1 MVQEIRTIVKEAYIE
16 VLTSIFEQYPNDF
29 LPLIARG
36 EYYEHG
42 IKGISN
48 YMLDYMG
55 DIYRDK
61 TRQKFYEMYLNK
73 NYLKEGFY
81 YTKSGNGFFDLN
93 IEIMIFSQIWE
104 STYFLKFLVR
114 IAIIISGGGYKWEKE
129 IPSRDLFGFIKN
141 NIIVPLERKNF
152 KLGSLL
158 RDNYNSKIRN
168 AFAHSQYD
176 IDMNSQMITFTYLDH
191 NEYST
196 EEVSFEKFQS
206 MFLHAII
213 LDNFSLGIIQDI
225 GKWYLQ
231 NGYTNIGVV
240 QLPNNKFLHIK
251 IRERLG
257 QPDYYTEK
265 Q

>member
-1 MVQEIRTIVKEAYIE
+1 MVQETRTIVKEAYVE
-16 VLTSIFEQYPNDF
+16 VLTSIFEQHSNDF

-36 EYYEHG
+36 EFYEHG

-55 DIYRDK
+55 DIYRDE
-61 TRQKFYEMYLNK
+61 TRQKFYVTYLNR
-73 NYLKEGFY
+73 NYSKEGFC
-81 YTKSGNGFFDLN
+81 YTESENGFFDLN

-104 STYFLKFLVR
+104 STYFLKFLAR
-114 IAIIISGGGYKWEKE
+114 IATIISGGGYKWKTE
-129 IPSRDLFGFIKN
+129 IPSQDLFGFIKN
-141 NIIVPLERKNF
+141 RIIVPLERKNF

-168 AFAHSQYD
+168 AFAHSQYN
-176 IDMNSQMITFTYLDH
+176 IDMNSQMITFTYLEH
-191 NEYST
+191 KKFIT

-206 MFLHAII
+206 LFLHAII
-213 LDNFSLGIIQDI
+213 LDNFSLGIIQNI

-257 QPDYYTEK
+257 QPDYYNEK

>member
-16 VLTSIFEQYPNDF
+16 VLTSIFKQYHNDF

-36 EYYEHG
+36 EYYEYG

-55 DIYRDK
+55 DFYRDE
-61 TRQKFYEMYLNK
+61 TRQKFYVTYLNR
-73 NYLKEGFY
+73 NYSKEGFC
-81 YTKSGNGFFDLN
+81 YTELENGFFDLN

-104 STYFLKFLVR
+104 STYFLKFLAR
-114 IAIIISGGGYKWEKE
+114 IATIISGGGYKWEGE
-129 IPSRDLFGFIKN
+129 IPLQKLYNFITDS
-141 NIIVPLERKNF
+141 IIAPLVRKNF

-158 RDNYNSKIRN
+158 QDNYNSKIRN

-176 IDMNSQMITFTYLDH
+176 IDMNSQMITFTYLEH
-191 NEYST
+191 KKLIT
-196 EEVSFEKFQS
+196 EKVSFEKFQS
-206 MFLHAII
+206 MFLHAVI

-231 NGYTNIGVV
+231 NGYTDLGIV
-240 QLPNNKFLHIK
+240 QLPKDKYMYIK